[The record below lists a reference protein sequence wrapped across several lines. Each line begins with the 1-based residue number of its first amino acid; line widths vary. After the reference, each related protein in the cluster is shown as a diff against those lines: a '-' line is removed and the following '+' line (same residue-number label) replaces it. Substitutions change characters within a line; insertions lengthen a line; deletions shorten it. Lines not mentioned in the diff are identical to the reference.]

1 VSEFLASM
9 IDVTAQPP
17 AASASNCAGRPELV
31 VSRASKVESDDRRR
45 ERVFRE
51 HLDFVW
57 RCLRRFG
64 VPAEHADDVTQEV
77 LIVAA
82 KKLELVP
89 EGREKGFLFAIA
101 ARVGA
106 NAKRSLRRREQM
118 LVRYQGQVDE
128 PTRNQEQLSEQL
140 RARQLMDAVMAEL
153 SDELRAPFVL
163 FEIEDWSIQ
172 EIAEALD
179 LPIGT
184 VGSRLRSARKAFSE
198 VLRRHRARMDFKVGS
213 SSGT

>member
-1 VSEFLASM
+1 VSESLLSITGAAS
-9 IDVTAQPP
+9 QR
-17 AASASNCAGRPELV
+17 AASASPKLAEQPESV
-31 VSRASKVESDDRRR
+31 VSASPKAESEARRL
-45 ERVFRE
+45 ERVFQQQ
-51 HLDFVW
+51 LGFVW

-101 ARVGA
+101 TRVGA
-106 NAKRSLRRREQM
+106 NAMRALHRREQT
-118 LVRYQGQVDE
+118 LLKYRRQADE
-128 PTRNQEQLSEQL
+128 PSGNQEQLSEQL
-140 RARQLMDAVMAEL
+140 RARQLLDEVMAEL
-153 SDELRAPFVL
+153 SEELRAPFVL
-163 FEIEDWSIQ
+163 FEIEEWSIE
-172 EIAEALD
+172 EIAEALE

-198 VLRRHRARMDFKVGS
+198 AVRRRRARMDFRVGS
-213 SSGT
+213 ANGT